1 MTRNSYSMTYSGISY
16 PVKSGKKGLFN
27 TETDI
32 KLIESNIIQ
41 ILGTRRGER
50 VMLPLF
56 GSRILD
62 FIHEPL
68 DHITCV
74 LLRYEIIDA
83 ISKWEPRI
91 TLDRKNTTV
100 KPDAENFRVMATL
113 FYYLKTPEQSQS
125 LVLEINRWE
134 KVSRWLD

>member
-1 MTRNSYSMTYSGISY
+1 MQYKGISY
-16 PVKSGKKGLFN
+16 PVKTGKKGLFS

-32 KLIESNIIQ
+32 KLIEGNIIQ

-68 DHITCV
+68 DHITCA
-74 LLRYEIIDA
+74 LLRFELIDA
-83 ISKWEPRI
+83 ISMWEHRVV
-91 TLDRKNTTV
+91 LDRKNTTII
-100 KPDAENFRVMATL
+100 PYPEEFRVKASL
-113 FYYLKTPEQSQS
+113 SYYLKTYNLNQN
-125 LVLEINRWE
+125 LVLEINRKE
-134 KVSRWLD
+134 GVSRWLD